1 MERCPLCRAAL
12 HGADTCRRCRADLR
26 TAQEVERDGQALVGA
41 AIHRLALDNAEIA
54 ELLLRRALT
63 LHATPEVRALL
74 GLVTAS
80 SRRSRLCEPR
90 CPAELVDER
99 EQCAVLVIR

>member
-12 HGADTCRRCRADLR
+12 HRADTCRRCRADLR
-26 TAQEVERDGQALVGA
+26 TAQVVERDGQALVGA

-74 GLVTAS
+74 RLGARSL
-80 SRRSRLCEPR
+80 RRSQSGDDG
-90 CPAELVDER
+90 PAAGVVSS
-99 EQCAVLVIR
+99 ASK